1 MTAQI
6 ELESLRKE
14 TDIASVE
21 RKEKLERS
29 LTSKED
35 EIAKLTEIWDKEK
48 AEITAIKT
56 ARSDLEIARLGLEQA
71 QRNGDYGKAS
81 ELRYSTI
88 PRLQALLPQE
98 GSESSATGILHDSV
112 TPADIEAV
120 VSRQTGIP
128 VTKLMSGEIERLV
141 AMEDTLRES
150 VRGQDEA
157 LTAVANAVRSQR
169 AGLSGDHRPIA
180 SFFMLGPTG
189 TGKTLLCKKLA
200 SFLFSAES
208 AMIRFDMSEFQEKHT
223 VSRLIGSPA
232 GYVGYEDAGQLSEA
246 VRRKPYAVLLFD
258 EIEKAHRDIAGL
270 LLQVLDEGFLTD
282 AQGHKVDFRNTIIV
296 LTSNIGAE
304 LLVSGDTSHQD
315 STELSPS
322 IKDAIMKQVAANFP
336 PEFINRIDDFI
347 FFRRLSKSALR
358 DIVDIRLNELQARLD
373 DRRIMLNVEDQVK
386 DWLTENSYDPR
397 YGARPL
403 NRLIQKSI
411 TTALADRIIRGEIR
425 SGQEARINVAQDG
438 KTLVVLPNS

>member
-169 AGLSGDHRPIA
+169 AGLSWDHRPIA

-403 NRLIQKSI
+403 NRLLQKSI

>member
-1 MTAQI
+1 MTIQI

-21 RKEKLERS
+21 RKEKLEQS
-29 LTSKED
+29 LASKED
-35 EIAKLTEIWDKEK
+35 EIANLTQTWNKEK
-48 AEITAIKT
+48 SEIDAIKN
-56 ARSDLEIARLGLEQA
+56 ARSDLETARLGLEQA

-98 GSESSATGILHDSV
+98 SSESSATGILHDSV
-112 TPADIEAV
+112 SPADIEAV

-141 AMEDTLRES
+141 SMEDTLRQS
-150 VRGQDEA
+150 IRGQDEA

-169 AGLSGDHRPIA
+169 AGLSGDNRPIA

-189 TGKTLLCKKLA
+189 TGKTLLSKKLA
-200 SFLFSAES
+200 NFLFSTES

-223 VSRLIGSPA
+223 ISRLIGSPA

-282 AQGHKVDFRNTIIV
+282 AQGHRIDFRNTIIV

-304 LLVSGDTSHQD
+304 LLVSNDPLRQE
-315 STELSPS
+315 STEISPG
-322 IKDAIMKQVAANFP
+322 IKEAIMDQVAATFP
-336 PEFINRIDDFI
+336 PEFINRVDEFV

-358 DIVDIRLNELQARLD
+358 DIVDIRLNELQARLE
-373 DRRIMLNVEDQVK
+373 DRRIVLRVDDEVR
-386 DWLTENSYDPR
+386 DWLTEKSYDPR

-403 NRLIQKSI
+403 NRLIQKSV
-411 TTALADRIIRGEIR
+411 TTALADQIIRGAIH
-425 SGQEARINVAQDG
+425 SGQEARVSVAAHED
-438 KTLVVLPNS
+438 TLVVLPNV